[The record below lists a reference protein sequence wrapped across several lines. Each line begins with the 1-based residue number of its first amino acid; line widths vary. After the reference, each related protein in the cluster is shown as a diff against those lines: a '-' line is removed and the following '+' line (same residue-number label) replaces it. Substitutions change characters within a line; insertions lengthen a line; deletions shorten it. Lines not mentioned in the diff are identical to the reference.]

1 MALVVVHVVVCV
13 RGRGWRV
20 WLKLSMCMR
29 AYVLYVVI
37 YICILGTKE
46 HIFWCMHKTV
56 CEAMVL
62 NQWMSALVACCGG
75 VCLAIVY
82 YGHAEIFL
90 LACLHR
96 SQLSFN
102 KFSGTIPESISSLT
116 HLESLCV
123 SAWPCCQEE
132 GG

>member
-1 MALVVVHVVVCV
+1 MGC
-13 RGRGWRV
+13 GWRV
-20 WLKLSMCMR
+20 WLILSTCVYAR
-29 AYVLYVVI
+29 VCIVCVVI
-37 YICILGTKE
+37 YIRILGTKE

-62 NQWMSALVACCGG
+62 DQWMSALVACCGG

-82 YGHAEIFL
+82 YGHAGIFL

-123 SAWPCCQEE
+123 SAWPCC
-132 GG
+132 GDACATRPVG